1 MRLQALEKH
10 AGEEKSMAVKIERG
24 GWVLIFLIGVALVGY
39 SLNRY
44 GVIDL
49 SQWTGGGKKTV
60 SGSGETVDASKPL
73 LLPASSTSSDAEVR
87 VRVNVWVGCVGGL
100 VANGGL
106 DTQPDSIYG
115 KKGLKV
121 SFKIIDDWTEGS
133 AALATDNVDVM
144 LTTADVYAKDYAQFK
159 EKGFGSHAFLMVDWS
174 RGADGVIGKQGVNS
188 IEDLAG
194 KKVAFAPYTPS
205 HFLLWNGLKTSG
217 LSTA

>member
-73 LLPASSTSSDAEVR
+73 LLPASSPSRDAEVQMG
-87 VRVNVWVGCVGGL
+87 VIVGVGSYGGL
-100 VANGGL
+100 GPNA
-106 DTQPDSIYG
+106 
-115 KKGLKV
+115 
-121 SFKIIDDWTEGS
+121 
-133 AALATDNVDVM
+133 
-144 LTTADVYAKDYAQFK
+144 
-159 EKGFGSHAFLMVDWS
+159 GSH
-174 RGADGVIGKQGVNS
+174 
-188 IEDLAG
+188 
-194 KKVAFAPYTPS
+194 
-205 HFLLWNGLKTSG
+205 
-217 LSTA
+217 